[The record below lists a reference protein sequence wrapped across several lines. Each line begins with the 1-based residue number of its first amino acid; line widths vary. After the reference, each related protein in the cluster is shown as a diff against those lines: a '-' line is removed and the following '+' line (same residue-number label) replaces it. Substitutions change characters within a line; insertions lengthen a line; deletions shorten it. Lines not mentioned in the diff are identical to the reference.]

1 MLTQVTAPGL
11 QLGGLVGLA
20 IAVEATDLLG
30 DGVHLVADLI
40 PFLGE
45 GPLPGVQLDDPIET

>member
-1 MLTQVTAPGL
+1 MASTAPGL
-11 QLGGLVGLA
+11 QLGSLVSLA